1 MLQMKKMHRAA
12 FVFLFTAVFL
22 FVCFCCFLKVSP
34 DRLTGAAFCHQIPDR
49 SPAFDFP
56 FCYRCSGLFFG
67 IFFGLLTSCFTESSD
82 KLFSRQILAAYAV
95 SVVLFL
101 LDILNSA
108 KFPVFHI
115 YPEKVSYRFL
125 SAYPLGYVTARLI
138 AAIIKYILLPYPS
151 KSTKKGTFDFLMFFG
166 TSGLS
171 FLLVFTDK
179 YPVSFLSRIILGAT
193 AVIFLSC
200 LYAILIKCYALWR
213 NKAFERNNI
222 ICSGL
227 SCALLQISLFGFLH
241 LRFLPFDQF
250 F

>member
-1 MLQMKKMHRAA
+1 MIPMKKMHKSAI
-12 FVFLFTAVFL
+12 VFLFAAVFL

-34 DRLTGAAFCHQIPDR
+34 DHLTGAAFCHQIPAR
-49 SPAFDFP
+49 SPAFNFP

-67 IFFGLLTSCFTESSD
+67 IFFGLLTSCFTGRGD

-95 SVVLFL
+95 SIVLFL
-101 LDILNSA
+101 LDILNSS

-125 SAYPLGYVTARLI
+125 SAYPLGYVTAQLI
-138 AAIIKYILLPYPS
+138 ASIIKYILLPHPS
-151 KSTKKGTFDFLMFFG
+151 KSTKNRIFDFLIFFG

-171 FLLVFTDK
+171 FLLIFTEK
-179 YPVSFLSRIILGAT
+179 YPVSFLSRVILGAT

-200 LYAILIKCYALWR
+200 LYAILIKCHALWR
-213 NKAFERNNI
+213 SKTYKRINI
-222 ICSGL
+222 LCSGL

-241 LRFLPFDQF
+241 LRFLPFEQF